1 MTDPVFYDT
10 VQGETTRISV
20 YSVRYDIYGRDIV
33 PYRMVNIVQ
42 GENSVDLELRQLVDA
57 IELLEGKDK

>member
-20 YSVRYDIYGRDIV
+20 YSVRYDTYGRDIV

-42 GENSVDLELRQLVDA
+42 GENSIDLELRQLVDA
-57 IELLEGKDK
+57 IELLEGKAK